1 MFTFGAI
8 LATIFL
14 FIFGVFL
21 IWGLIQLFR
30 KKDIRKPFL
39 FSGISLAVAIV
50 GIVLVFIYPAPP
62 VTQTTAEKAESKA
75 IKEDDKVKETSD
87 KKKKAESKDKAK
99 KEKQANELKRTQALE
114 ESKKLEEQK
123 ARETELK
130 KKKEA
135 DELAKKQEQEKIALE
150 EQKKKAAELEEKK
163 KQEAKNKATATLL
176 PPADTVYGQL
186 PKKKL
191 KENSSGMYSDE
202 KNDITYMTDERNEI
216 YHVEVHF
223 DKSLGLNIE
232 MDKSFLVEHAMD
244 YMADDANLI
253 QTKSDRDFVYESKKY
268 KKKYD
273 VLFVNDNDENIV
285 TRVIVSKHM

>member
-30 KKDIRKPFL
+30 KKSTRKPFL
-39 FSGISLAVAIV
+39 LSGISLAVAVV

-62 VTQTTAEKAESKA
+62 VTQSTAEKAESKT
-75 IKEDDKVKETSD
+75 IKEDDKVKEASD
-87 KKKKAESKDKAK
+87 QKKKAESEDKDK
-99 KEKQANELKRTQALE
+99 KEKQAAELKKTQALE
-114 ESKKLEEQK
+114 ESKKLKEQQAK
-123 ARETELK
+123 EAELE

-135 DELAKKQEQEKIALE
+135 AELAKKQEQEKIALE

-163 KQEAKNKATATLL
+163 KQEAKKKAATTPV

-191 KENSSGMYSDE
+191 TKRSSELYSDE
-202 KNDITYMTDERNEI
+202 KNGITYIVGDNNNI
-216 YHVEVHF
+216 FQVEVDF
-223 DKSLGLNIE
+223 DMALGINIE

-244 YMADDANLI
+244 YMADDATLI